1 VTIGKTN
8 VKPGRRTTTSPGSLP
23 KDRETIGHAAAAATR
38 TSPTTRINE
47 RMGDSTARL

>member
-1 VTIGKTN
+1 VTIGNTN

-23 KDRETIGHAAAAATR
+23 KYRETIGHATAAATR

-47 RMGDSTARL
+47 RMGDPTARL